1 MPTSHGSPQSF
12 AVVLNRRS
20 GSDDADAAEQAIRAT
35 LDRAGCPYRLFGAR
49 QPGELGALAR
59 QAVEA
64 AQEQGGAVVV
74 AGGDGTINAVVQAV
88 LPSGVPL
95 GVLPQGT
102 FNFFARCHG
111 LPEGDPGEG
120 MRGLLDAQERPIP
133 VGMVN
138 ERVFLV
144 NASLGL
150 YPQLLER
157 REQDKRRFGRHRLVA
172 LLSGLRA
179 LLGDY
184 PDLRL
189 TLREDG
195 HATARRSTTLVVGDN
210 RLQLSNIGIPEAGA
224 VTRGRLVGI
233 VLPPM
238 ARWRMILAAL
248 RGLAGQLGH
257 VEKVDSFAFSELEV
271 ALPPRRQREIK
282 VAIDGEITRMALPLR
297 FHLAP
302 QPLRL
307 LVPRNRAAP

>member
-1 MPTSHGSPQSF
+1 MPTSHGSPRSF

-20 GSDDADAAEQAIRAT
+20 GSDDADATEQAIRTT
-35 LDRAGCPYRLFGAR
+35 LDRAGCPYRLFCAR
-49 QPGELGALAR
+49 RPGELGELAQ

-64 AQEQGGAVVV
+64 AQAQDGAVVV

-88 LPSGVPL
+88 LTGGVPL

-102 FNFFARCHG
+102 FNFFGRCHG

-138 ERVFLV
+138 DRVFLV

-150 YPQLLER
+150 YPELLER

-179 LLGDY
+179 LLGSY
-184 PDLRL
+184 PDLQL

-195 HATARRSTTLVVGDN
+195 RTSVRRSTTLVVGDN
-210 RLQLSNIGIPEAGA
+210 QLQLSNIGIPEADA
-224 VTRGRLVGI
+224 VTRGELVGI
-233 VLPPM
+233 VLPRMP
-238 ARWRMILAAL
+238 RWRMILAAV
-248 RGLAGQLGH
+248 RGLAGQLGA

-271 ALPPRRQREIK
+271 ALPPHRHRMKI
-282 VAIDGEITRMALPLR
+282 AIDGEISRMPLPLR
-297 FHLAP
+297 FRVAP

-307 LVPRNRAAP
+307 LVPRSQASP

>member
-1 MPTSHGSPQSF
+1 MPTPHGRPKSF

-20 GSDDADAAEQAIRAT
+20 GSGDADATEQAIRAT
-35 LDRAGCPYRLFGAR
+35 LDREGCAYRLFGAR
-49 QPGELGALAR
+49 EPGQLSGLAR
-59 QAVEA
+59 HAVEA
-64 AQEQGGAVVV
+64 ARAQGGAVVV

-88 LPSGVPL
+88 LPGGVPL

-102 FNFFARCHG
+102 FNFFGRCHG

-138 ERVFLV
+138 ERAFLV

-184 PDLRL
+184 PELRL

-195 HATARRSTTLVVGDN
+195 QAIARRSTTLVVGDN
-210 RLQLSNIGIPEAGA
+210 HLQLSNIGIPEADA
-224 VTRGRLVGI
+224 VTHGRLVGI

-238 ARWRMILAAL
+238 PRWRMILAAV
-248 RGLAGQLGH
+248 RGLAGRLGE

-271 ALPPRRQREIK
+271 ALPPPRWEIK
-282 VAIDGEITRMALPLR
+282 VAIDGEITRMTLPLHFR
-297 FHLAP
+297 LAP

-307 LVPRNRAAP
+307 LVPRTRVVP